1 MTFEDISC
9 LEERIENVVALL
21 EGVQVNSKPWKFR
34 DDREK
39 RLKWP
44 LETFSTER
52 ALFWAVSSEY
62 SPVLEWEGLDK
73 PYVGFLHGQRS
84 KPILPG
90 PKSRVSC
97 HRGLTCLVKQL
108 G

>member
-1 MTFEDISC
+1 MTFENISC

-52 ALFWAVSSEY
+52 ALF
-62 SPVLEWEGLDK
+62 
-73 PYVGFLHGQRS
+73 GQSVQSIRLFWS
-84 KPILPG
+84 GKG
-90 PKSRVSC
+90 
-97 HRGLTCLVKQL
+97 
-108 G
+108 